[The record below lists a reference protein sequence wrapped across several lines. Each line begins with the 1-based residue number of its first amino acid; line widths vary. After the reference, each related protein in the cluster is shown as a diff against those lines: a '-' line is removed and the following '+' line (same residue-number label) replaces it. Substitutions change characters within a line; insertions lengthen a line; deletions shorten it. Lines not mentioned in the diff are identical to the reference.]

1 MTAFILD
8 ASVAVA
14 WCIDDEASAK
24 TDALLV
30 RAGDDGIAVPPHWHL
45 EVLNVLLMAE
55 KRGRLENGAAAL
67 RLQTFAKIQIAV
79 DDELAAQAWTRVR
92 EIAQSENLTA
102 YDAAYLEL
110 ASRRTLPLATLDRA
124 LAEAARRVGVALLLD

>member
-14 WCIDDEASAK
+14 WCIDDESSAK

-30 RAGDDGIAVPPHWHL
+30 RAGDDGIVVPPHWHL
-45 EVLNVLLMAE
+45 EVVNVLLMAE
-55 KRGRLENGAAAL
+55 KRSRLENGAAAL

-92 EIAQSENLTA
+92 EIAERENLTA

-110 ASRRTLPLATLDRA
+110 ASRSALPLATLDRA
-124 LAEAARRVGVALLLD
+124 LAEAARRIGVALLLY